1 MRNENQNER
10 TVNVPDD
17 ELVFTPMTEL
27 LTLLSQKKVS
37 PVEITDLYI
46 RRIERLNIRLNAYL
60 ECSFDQARIDA
71 KSAEQSIMDG
81 NVTGPLMG
89 VPVSVKDL
97 EMTAGIRTTGGS
109 LIFKDRI
116 PNIDSIV
123 VERIKEAGG
132 IILGKTN
139 TPEFGLLGETRNRL
153 GDDCRNPWDLNK
165 TSGGAS
171 GGAAVA
177 TVS

>member
-46 RRIERLNIRLNAYL
+46 RRIERLNIRLNAYH

-81 NVTGPLMG
+81 NDTGPLMG
-89 VPVSVKDL
+89 VPVAVKD
-97 EMTAGIRTTGGS
+97 
-109 LIFKDRI
+109 
-116 PNIDSIV
+116 
-123 VERIKEAGG
+123 
-132 IILGKTN
+132 
-139 TPEFGLLGETRNRL
+139 
-153 GDDCRNPWDLNK
+153 
-165 TSGGAS
+165 
-171 GGAAVA
+171 
-177 TVS
+177 